1 MGSFGAFSV
10 FIVFSEK
17 MYLAARDGELPVEVD
32 TRGEVAAA
40 MRSRGKDP
48 SSTASA
54 AVNASSNVVV
64 SGRHNRAC
72 GLAHPTLVVLDRSK
86 WHVRP
91 VCQSLN

>member
-1 MGSFGAFSV
+1 MFSRCVGSFGAFSV

-17 MYLAARDGELPVEVD
+17 MYLAARDGKLPVEVD

-64 SGRHNRAC
+64 SGRHNRTC
-72 GLAHPTLVVLDRSK
+72 GLEVLPLGR
-86 WHVRP
+86 
-91 VCQSLN
+91 LT